1 MTFLLMQGNL
11 LIQSEEEIYN
21 LELLFKD
28 EGGAN
33 KKITITNP
41 KEGLPAQVARS
52 ALKAIVAAEIFV
64 GTNGDSYAFGT
75 ESRYVRRTIED
86 VYTAQS

>member
-1 MTFLLMQGNL
+1 M
-11 LIQSEEEIYN
+11 EEIYN

-41 KEGLPAQVARS
+41 KEGLPAQVAQS
-52 ALKAIVAAEIFV
+52 ALEAIAAADIFV
-64 GTNGDSYAFGT
+64 GTNGDSYASGT
-75 ESRYVRRTIED
+75 GARYVRRTIED
-86 VYTAQS
+86 VYTA